1 MNFLLDFVF
10 RSRCSRLRI
19 VAAFLLL
26 FPVALCAQQPTI
38 LKLTL
43 RDTIQPVSAGYIER
57 GLQEAAATHADA
69 VLIEMDTPGG
79 LLDSMRSMVQDIL
92 QSPVPVIVYVAPAGS
107 RAGSAGFFLLEAA
120 DIAAMAPGTEAGA
133 AHPIIEGQTM
143 DPVLKMKLEND
154 AAAFLRS
161 YTVRRG
167 RNPDAAEDA
176 VRNSKS
182 YSDAE
187 ALQLKLIDISIPNE
201 AGLFASLDNRPITR
215 FDGTQ
220 TVLHLKH
227 ATTRDLP
234 PSLREE
240 ILGKLMDPNLAV
252 FLFFAGV
259 LLVYLEFHVPG
270 TIVPGAVG
278 TLMVVMALFALNLLP
293 IHLAAVTVLIA
304 AFILLLLEAKFPS
317 HGVLALTGSVALV
330 FGLLTLV
337 DGPIREQRIHPSIAV
352 AVGLSF
358 GLITSFL
365 AIIALR
371 ARRNKVLTGAAA
383 LLGATAV
390 AQTELHPAITG
401 QVLVRGELWQAQL
414 EPDTGDSAVALP
426 VGSSVRILSVNGL
439 LLTVRATE
447 SPAPFEES
455 APFE

>member
-1 MNFLLDFVF
+1 MTFFIKLRVTLALLAVGCFFILPAVL
-10 RSRCSRLRI
+10 S
-19 VAAFLLL
+19 
-26 FPVALCAQQPTI
+26 AQQPTVF
-38 LKLTL
+38 KLTL

-57 GLQEAAATHADA
+57 GLKEAAANHADA

-182 YSDAE
+182 YSDSE

-201 AGLFASLDNRPITR
+201 AGLFALLDNRLITR

-220 TVLHLKH
+220 TTLHLKH
-227 ATTRDLP
+227 ATVRELP
-234 PSLREE
+234 PSLREN

-259 LLVYLEFHVPG
+259 MLIYLEFHVPG
-270 TIVPGAVG
+270 TIIPGAVG
-278 TLMVVMALFALNLLP
+278 TLLVVMALFALDLLP
-293 IHLAAVTVLIA
+293 IHLAAVTILIA

-337 DGPIREQRIHPSIAV
+337 DGPIPEQRIHPATAIA
-352 AVGLSF
+352 AGLSF

-383 LLGATAV
+383 LLGATAI
-390 AQTELHPAITG
+390 AQTELDPIAAG

-414 EPDTGDSAVALP
+414 EPGASTLAN
-426 VGSSVRILSVNGL
+426 GSPVRILSVDGL
-439 LLTVRATE
+439 LLTVRTTE
-447 SPAPFEES
+447 SSAAFE
-455 APFE
+455 

>member
-1 MNFLLDFVF
+1 MRCRRRGRFNCFAWLARCARLGVVTALLAP
-10 RSRCSRLRI
+10 I
-19 VAAFLLL
+19 
-26 FPVALCAQQPTI
+26 ALSAQEPAV

-57 GLQEAAATHADA
+57 GLHEAAATHADA
-69 VLIEMDTPGG
+69 VLIVMDTPGG
-79 LLDSMRSMVQDIL
+79 MLDSMRDMVQQIL
-92 QSPVPVIVYVAPAGS
+92 QSPVPVVVFVAPAGS

-143 DPVLKMKLEND
+143 DPVLKLKLEND

-182 YSDAE
+182 YSDSE
-187 ALQLKLIDISIPNE
+187 ALHLKLIDLSVPNE
-201 AGLFASLDNRPITR
+201 ASLFAALDNRPITR

-220 TVLHLKH
+220 TTLHLKH
-227 ATTRDLP
+227 AAVHELP
-234 PSLREE
+234 PSLREN
-240 ILGKLMDPNLAV
+240 ILGRLMDPNLAV
-252 FLFFAGV
+252 LLLFAGV
-259 LLVYLEFHVPG
+259 LLIYLEFHVPG

-278 TLMVVMALFALNLLP
+278 TLLVVLALFALNLLP

-317 HGVLALTGSVALV
+317 HGVLAIAGSTALV

-337 DGPIREQRIHPSIAV
+337 DGPIPEQRIHPAV
-352 AVGLSF
+352 AIAVGLSF
-358 GLITSFL
+358 GLITTFIAIL
-365 AIIALR
+365 AVR

-383 LLGATAV
+383 LLGAIAV
-390 AQTELHPAITG
+390 AQTELHASGTG
-401 QVLVRGELWQAQL
+401 QVLVRGELWQALL
-414 EPDTGDSAVALP
+414 EPGAISLP
-426 VGSSVRILSVNGL
+426 MGTPVRVLGVNGL
-439 LLTVRATE
+439 LLTVRPLVA
-447 SPAPFEES
+447 FE
-455 APFE
+455 

>member
-1 MNFLLDFVF
+1 MMRRGRFNCFAW
-10 RSRCSRLRI
+10 RSRCSRLAI
-19 VAAFLLL
+19 AAAL
-26 FPVALCAQQPTI
+26 FFPLAISAQQPTV
-38 LKLTL
+38 LRLTL

-57 GLQEAAATHADA
+57 GLHEAAATHADA

-79 LLDSMRSMVQDIL
+79 MLDSMRGMVQQIL

-133 AHPIIEGQTM
+133 AHPILEGQTM
-143 DPVLKMKLEND
+143 DPVLKLKLEND

-161 YTVRRG
+161 YTVRRQ

-182 YSDAE
+182 YSDSE
-187 ALQLKLIDISIPNE
+187 ALQLKLIDLSVPNE
-201 AGLFASLDNRPITR
+201 AALFTALDGRTITR

-220 TVLHLKH
+220 TTLHLKH
-227 ATTRDLP
+227 ASVRDLP
-234 PSLREE
+234 PSLREK

-252 FLFFAGV
+252 LLLFAGV
-259 LLVYLEFHVPG
+259 LLIYLEFHVPG
-270 TIVPGAVG
+270 TIIPGAVG
-278 TLMVVMALFALNLLP
+278 TLLVVMALFALNLLP

-317 HGVLALTGSVALV
+317 HGVLALTGSAALV

-337 DGPIREQRIHPSIAV
+337 DGPIPEQRVHPATAI

-365 AIIALR
+365 AVLAYR

-383 LLGATAV
+383 LLGATAI
-390 AQTELHPAITG
+390 AQTELHAADAG
-401 QVLVRGELWQAQL
+401 QVLVRGELWQARL
-414 EPDTGDSAVALP
+414 EPGAAALP
-426 VGSSVRILSVNGL
+426 AGSSVRVLSVNGL
-439 LLTVRATE
+439 LLTVRATG
-447 SPAPFEES
+447 SPTAFK
-455 APFE
+455 

>member
-1 MNFLLDFVF
+1 MIFLHRGRFNCF
-10 RSRCSRLRI
+10 AWCSRCSLLGL
-19 VAAFLLL
+19 VAALLI
-26 FPVALCAQQPTI
+26 PIALSAQEPTV

-57 GLQEAAATHADA
+57 GLHEAAATRADA

-79 LLDSMRSMVQDIL
+79 LLESMRDMVQQIL
-92 QSPVPVIVYVAPAGS
+92 KSPVPVVVFVAPAGS

-143 DPVLKMKLEND
+143 DPVLKLKLEND

-167 RNPDAAEDA
+167 RSPDAAEDA
-176 VRNSKS
+176 VRKSKS
-182 YSDAE
+182 YSDSE
-187 ALQLKLIDISIPNE
+187 ALQLKLIDLSVPNE
-201 AGLFASLDNRPITR
+201 ASLFAALDNRPITR
-215 FDGTQ
+215 FDGRQ
-220 TVLHLKH
+220 TTLHLKH
-227 ATTRDLP
+227 AVVREFP
-234 PSLREE
+234 PSLRES

-252 FLFFAGV
+252 LLLFAGV
-259 LLVYLEFHVPG
+259 LLIYLEFHVPG

-278 TLMVVMALFALNLLP
+278 TLLVVMALFALNLLP

-317 HGVLALTGSVALV
+317 HGVLALFGSAALV

-337 DGPIREQRIHPSIAV
+337 DGPIPEQRIHPAVAV

-358 GLITSFL
+358 GLITTFIAIL
-365 AIIALR
+365 AVR

-383 LLGATAV
+383 LLGAIAV
-390 AQTELHPAITG
+390 AQTELHASGPG

-414 EPDTGDSAVALP
+414 EPGTISLP
-426 VGSSVRILSVNGL
+426 ISTPVRVLGVNGL
-439 LLTVRATE
+439 LLTVRPLVA
-447 SPAPFEES
+447 FE
-455 APFE
+455 